1 VYSLAGVNPQMEE
14 GEFMAD
20 ELKEVVVT
28 DIRIPFIS
36 LMVLTIKWVIASIP
50 ALMILWFLS
59 MAGVMVFWGL
69 MGAVFPW

>member
-1 VYSLAGVNPQMEE
+1 MEE

-20 ELKEVVVT
+20 ESREVVVT

>member
-1 VYSLAGVNPQMEE
+1 
-14 GEFMAD
+14 MAD
-20 ELKEVVVT
+20 ELREVVVT
-28 DIRIPFIS
+28 DIRIPFVS

-69 MGAVFPW
+69 MGAMSPW

>member
-1 VYSLAGVNPQMEE
+1 MEE

>member
-1 VYSLAGVNPQMEE
+1 
-14 GEFMAD
+14 MAD
-20 ELKEVVVT
+20 ELREVVVT
-28 DIRIPFIS
+28 DIRIPFVS

-69 MGAVFPW
+69 MGAFSPW